1 MKDLSVEKW
10 WVILPL
16 YVLGGLAFGLADH
29 QLGRW
34 VGEFGMK
41 PGLATAAS
49 VNVFLPLLVVG
60 LAVAR
65 PKLGTAWFGAIALTL
80 AFIFGLAIVYPQ
92 AHRGDP
98 VALIR
103 AVPPVLVM
111 ACLGYAILGTL
122 SVVLTRS
129 MRKHRLLR
137 PTRAG

>member
-1 MKDLSVEKW
+1 MQGLSFEKW

-29 QLGRW
+29 RLGHW

-65 PKLGTAWFGAIALTL
+65 PNLGTAWLGAIALTS
-80 AFIFGLAIVYPQ
+80 AFVFGLAIVYPQ
-92 AHRGDP
+92 AHRGDV

-111 ACLGYAILGTL
+111 ACLGYAIIGTL
-122 SVVLTRS
+122 SVLFTRS
-129 MRKHRLLR
+129 MRNSRFLR
-137 PTRAG
+137 PPRAG